1 MFNAAVMALILQ
13 CGTTTA
19 ATIIVVFSSTIGLGC
34 LSLGY
39 IIYGGFSIVIM
50 FLTITST
57 IFTRITETREDRSTI
72 VKGFT
77 SFIAIALR
85 RITFLLALINGVGLI
100 VLSCFQFS
108 HYLDNCYCNASVLN
122 RGTDSYIIVLYTGSV
137 TTMRN
142 SRIIGTVLSGVVMV
156 IYMLFIWF
164 TSAFPANIDDS

>member
-13 CGTTTA
+13 CGMTAA
-19 ATIIVVFSSTIGLGC
+19 ATIIVVFSPTTGLGC

-39 IIYGGFSIVIM
+39 TAYGGIAIVIM

-57 IFTRITETREDRSTI
+57 IFARITETREERSTI

-77 SFIAIALR
+77 AFIAIALR
-85 RITFLLALINGVGLI
+85 IITFLLALINSAGLI

-108 HYLDNCYCNASVLN
+108 HFLDNCYCNANVLG
-122 RGTDSYIIVLYTGSV
+122 RGPNSYIIILYTGSV

-156 IYMLFIWF
+156 IYMIFIWLM
-164 TSAFPANIDDS
+164 SLSSQYQ

>member
-13 CGTTTA
+13 CGMTA
-19 ATIIVVFSSTIGLGC
+19 AAMIIVALSPTIGLGC

-39 IIYGGFSIVIM
+39 TIYGGTAIVIM

-57 IFTRITETREDRSTI
+57 IFARITETREERSTI

-77 SFIAIALR
+77 AFIAIALR

-108 HYLDNCYCNASVLN
+108 HFLDNCYCNASVLS
-122 RGTDSYIIVLYTGSV
+122 RGADSYIIVLYTGSV

-142 SRIIGTVLSGVVMV
+142 SRIIGTFLSGVVMV
-156 IYMLFIWF
+156 IYMVFIWF
-164 TSAFPANIDDS
+164 TSASPVNIDDS